1 MGGMAFQSLG
11 KRSSRYK
18 PFFNSANIFLMLEHT
33 FCLPSNT
40 FFSAAAES
48 GIDQMQNASGLLIR

>member
-33 FCLPSNT
+33 FCLPSST
-40 FFSAAAES
+40 FFSAAES
-48 GIDQMQNASGLLIR
+48 GIDQMQNASGQLLVR